1 MKKLTNNTHPRVVF
15 VEQNEEN
22 KKMLD
27 ILIDVIENSDSF
39 VLAPGVS
46 DEELNETVLKSND
59 LLDEIDLSN
68 TMVVSLL
75 KSKRA
80 VILMK
85 I

>member
-1 MKKLTNNTHPRVVF
+1 MKKLTNNTHPRVVL
-15 VEQNEEN
+15 VEQSEESR
-22 KKMLD
+22 KMLD
-27 ILIDVIENSDSF
+27 VLIDVLENSDSF

-59 LLDEIDLSN
+59 LLDEIDLSK